1 MAFEN
6 IYDVSDLFNLKE
18 GDLITKK
25 DRNKLFTGK
34 EVHNTPQKGIN
45 WVGEYPDI
53 KLIILTSK
61 LDSGYKD
68 GWMDQYRHKFCYYL
82 MINHRHTPKAVLEGN
97 RKENLI
103 LSEYKMHNAPVL
115 VLINPGKEEGEL
127 TVAGWFKV
135 EKLVHSDKIN
145 HKFLDSVELV
155 RS

>member
-1 MAFEN
+1 MVFEN

-68 GWMDQYRHKFCYYL
+68 GWMDQYRRKFCYYL

-115 VLINPGKEEGEL
+115 VLINPGKEEEEL

>member
-6 IYDVSDLFNLKE
+6 IYDVSDLFNKE

-25 DRNKLFTGK
+25 I
-34 EVHNTPQKGIN
+34 GINYLLVKKCIILPKRDN

-61 LDSGYKD
+61 NSIYKD

-97 RKENLI
+97 K
-103 LSEYKMHNAPVL
+103 K
-115 VLINPGKEEGEL
+115 
-127 TVAGWFKV
+127 
-135 EKLVHSDKIN
+135 KI
-145 HKFLDSVELV
+145 
-155 RS
+155 